1 MYELYSKNDKV
12 INKIN
17 LWENAMRYI
26 SLGLIFTFFNFN
38 FSILSYIMMYLGA
51 MFLCLGLYKLKEEN
65 INFKI
70 ACNIA
75 FVKIF
80 LVTFNLL
87 YYASRYNFN
96 DKKVIIIHE
105 GSKLTVQAQNALLK
119 TIEEPPQ
126 GVYIILLAESLETLL
141 DTIKSRCQVYK
152 LTPLNNK
159 QMEMYINTLGRYS
172 EEEIR
177 ASLAY
182 GEGIPGKAERLLND
196 SNLSELREVIM
207 NLLKDIN
214 YAKEDLVLIYE
225 NKLENYKTE
234 KDEILNLMASFIRDI
249 IVAKELEDKNKIINI
264 DKYNDIVEVANS
276 LSYKKLNSMLEY
288 IKEGRVNL
296 MNNGNYSLVISVI
309 LMGFLEV

>member
-1 MYELYSKNDKV
+1 MKEFIGYEKIIQGFFRRVDKGT
-12 INKIN
+12 
-17 LWENAMRYI
+17 LSHAH
-26 SLGLIFTFFNFN
+26 LIIGPNGIGK
-38 FSILSYIMMYLGA
+38 SILARIFA
-51 MFLCLGLYKLKEEN
+51 LKILNKDKDVDYVDIINYRPSKASMGVDEVREIIEEVS
-65 INFKI
+65 KRP
-70 ACNIA
+70 
-75 FVKIF
+75 
-80 LVTFNLL
+80 
-87 YYASRYNFN
+87 YEG

-119 TIEEPPQ
+119 TIEEPPE

-152 LTPLNNK
+152 LTPLNNR

-207 NLLKDIN
+207 SLLKDIN

-234 KDEILNLMASFIRDI
+234 KDEVLNLMASFIRDI

>member
-1 MYELYSKNDKV
+1 MKEFIGYEKIIQGFFRRVDKGT
-12 INKIN
+12 
-17 LWENAMRYI
+17 LSHAH
-26 SLGLIFTFFNFN
+26 LIIGPNGIGK
-38 FSILSYIMMYLGA
+38 SILA
-51 MFLCLGLYKLKEEN
+51 RVFALKILNKDKDIDYVDIINYRPSKASMGIDEVREIIEEVS
-65 INFKI
+65 KRP
-70 ACNIA
+70 
-75 FVKIF
+75 
-80 LVTFNLL
+80 
-87 YYASRYNFN
+87 YEG

-152 LTPLNNK
+152 LTPLNNR

-207 NLLKDIN
+207 SLLKDIN

-234 KDEILNLMASFIRDI
+234 KDEVLNLMASFIRDI

>member
-1 MYELYSKNDKV
+1 MKEFIGYE
-12 INKIN
+12 KII
-17 LWENAMRYI
+17 E
-26 SLGLIFTFFNFN
+26 GLFRRVDNGTLSHAHLIIGPNGIGK
-38 FSILSYIMMYLGA
+38 SILARIFA
-51 MFLCLGLYKLKEEN
+51 LKILNKEKDIDYVDIVNYRPSKASMGVDEVREIIEEVS
-65 INFKI
+65 KRP
-70 ACNIA
+70 
-75 FVKIF
+75 
-80 LVTFNLL
+80 
-87 YYASRYNFN
+87 YEG

-105 GSKLTVQAQNALLK
+105 GSKLTIQAQNALLK

-141 DTIKSRCQVYK
+141 ETIKSRCQVYK

-159 QMEMYINTLGRYS
+159 QIEKYINTLGNYS
-172 EEEIR
+172 EEEIK

-196 SNLSELREVIM
+196 DNLSELREIIV

-225 NKLENYKTE
+225 NKLENYKAQQ
-234 KDEILNLMASFIRDI
+234 DEVLNLMASFIRDI
-249 IVAKELEDKNKIINI
+249 IVSKEVEDKNKIINI
-264 DKYNDIVEVANS
+264 DKYDDIVEIANS
-276 LSYKKLNSMLEY
+276 LSYKKLNLMLEY

-296 MNNGNYSLVISVI
+296 MNNGSYSLVISVI

>member
-1 MYELYSKNDKV
+1 MREFIGYEKIIQGFFRRVDKGT
-12 INKIN
+12 
-17 LWENAMRYI
+17 LSHAH
-26 SLGLIFTFFNFN
+26 LIIGPNGIGK
-38 FSILSYIMMYLGA
+38 SILA
-51 MFLCLGLYKLKEEN
+51 RVFALKILNKDKDIDYVDIINYRPSKASMGIDEVREIIEEVS
-65 INFKI
+65 KRP
-70 ACNIA
+70 
-75 FVKIF
+75 
-80 LVTFNLL
+80 
-87 YYASRYNFN
+87 YEG

-152 LTPLNNK
+152 LTPLNNR

-207 NLLKDIN
+207 SLLKDIN

-234 KDEILNLMASFIRDI
+234 KDEVLNLMASFIRDI

>member
-1 MYELYSKNDKV
+1 MREFIGYEKIIQGFFRRVDKGT
-12 INKIN
+12 
-17 LWENAMRYI
+17 LSHAH
-26 SLGLIFTFFNFN
+26 LIIGPNGIGK
-38 FSILSYIMMYLGA
+38 SILARIFA
-51 MFLCLGLYKLKEEN
+51 LKILNKDKDIDYVDIINYRPSKASMGVDEVREIIEEVS
-65 INFKI
+65 KRP
-70 ACNIA
+70 
-75 FVKIF
+75 
-80 LVTFNLL
+80 
-87 YYASRYNFN
+87 YEG

-159 QMEMYINTLGRYS
+159 QMEMYINTLGKYS

-234 KDEILNLMASFIRDI
+234 KDEVLNLMASFIRDI

>member
-1 MYELYSKNDKV
+1 MKEFIGYE
-12 INKIN
+12 KIIEGFFRRVDN
-17 LWENAMRYI
+17 GTLSHAH
-26 SLGLIFTFFNFN
+26 LIIGPNGIGK
-38 FSILSYIMMYLGA
+38 SILARIFA
-51 MFLCLGLYKLKEEN
+51 LKILNKEKDIDYVDIVNYRPSKASMGVDEVREIIEEVS
-65 INFKI
+65 KRP
-70 ACNIA
+70 
-75 FVKIF
+75 
-80 LVTFNLL
+80 
-87 YYASRYNFN
+87 YEG

-105 GSKLTVQAQNALLK
+105 GSKLTIQAQNALLK

-141 DTIKSRCQVYK
+141 ETIKSRCQVYK

-159 QMEMYINTLGRYS
+159 QIKKYINTLGNYS
-172 EEEIR
+172 EEEIK

-196 SNLSELREVIM
+196 DNLSELREIIVK
-207 NLLKDIN
+207 LLKDIN

-225 NKLENYKTE
+225 NKLENYKAQQ
-234 KDEILNLMASFIRDI
+234 DEVLNLMASFIRDI
-249 IVAKELEDKNKIINI
+249 IVSKEVEDKNKIINI
-264 DKYNDIVEVANS
+264 DKYDDIVEIANS

-296 MNNGNYSLVISVI
+296 MNNGSYSLVISVI

>member
-1 MYELYSKNDKV
+1 MKEFIGYEKIIQGFFRRVDKGT
-12 INKIN
+12 
-17 LWENAMRYI
+17 LSHAH
-26 SLGLIFTFFNFN
+26 LIIGPNGIGK
-38 FSILSYIMMYLGA
+38 SILARIFA
-51 MFLCLGLYKLKEEN
+51 LKILNKDKDIDYVDIINYRPSKASMGVDEVREIIEEVS
-65 INFKI
+65 KRP
-70 ACNIA
+70 
-75 FVKIF
+75 
-80 LVTFNLL
+80 
-87 YYASRYNFN
+87 YEG

-152 LTPLNNK
+152 LTPLNNR

-207 NLLKDIN
+207 SLLKDIN

-234 KDEILNLMASFIRDI
+234 KDEVLNLMASFIRDI

>member
-1 MYELYSKNDKV
+1 VREFIGYEKIIQGFFRRVDKGT
-12 INKIN
+12 
-17 LWENAMRYI
+17 LSHAH
-26 SLGLIFTFFNFN
+26 LIIGPNGIGK
-38 FSILSYIMMYLGA
+38 SILARIFA
-51 MFLCLGLYKLKEEN
+51 LKILNKDKDIDYVDIINYRPSKASMGVDEVREIIEEVS
-65 INFKI
+65 KRP
-70 ACNIA
+70 
-75 FVKIF
+75 
-80 LVTFNLL
+80 
-87 YYASRYNFN
+87 YEG

-152 LTPLNNK
+152 LTPLNNR

-207 NLLKDIN
+207 SLLKDIN

-234 KDEILNLMASFIRDI
+234 KDEVLNLMASFIRDI

>member
-1 MYELYSKNDKV
+1 MKEFIGYEKIIQGFFRRVDKGT
-12 INKIN
+12 
-17 LWENAMRYI
+17 LSHAH
-26 SLGLIFTFFNFN
+26 LIIGPNGIGK
-38 FSILSYIMMYLGA
+38 SILARIFA
-51 MFLCLGLYKLKEEN
+51 LKILNKDKDIDYVDIINYRPSKASMGVDEVREIIEEVS
-65 INFKI
+65 KRP
-70 ACNIA
+70 
-75 FVKIF
+75 
-80 LVTFNLL
+80 
-87 YYASRYNFN
+87 YEG

-105 GSKLTVQAQNALLK
+105 GSKLTIQAQNALLK
-119 TIEEPPQ
+119 TIEEPPE

-152 LTPLNNK
+152 LTPLNNR

-207 NLLKDIN
+207 SLLKDIN

-234 KDEILNLMASFIRDI
+234 KDEVLNLMASFIRDI

>member
-1 MYELYSKNDKV
+1 MREFIGYEKIIQGFFRRVDKGT
-12 INKIN
+12 
-17 LWENAMRYI
+17 LSHAH
-26 SLGLIFTFFNFN
+26 LIIGPNGIGK
-38 FSILSYIMMYLGA
+38 SILARIFA
-51 MFLCLGLYKLKEEN
+51 LKILNKDKDIDYVDIINYRPSKASMGVDEVREIIEEVS
-65 INFKI
+65 KRP
-70 ACNIA
+70 
-75 FVKIF
+75 
-80 LVTFNLL
+80 
-87 YYASRYNFN
+87 YEG

-196 SNLSELREVIM
+196 SNLSKLREVIM
-207 NLLKDIN
+207 SLLKDIN

-234 KDEILNLMASFIRDI
+234 KDEVLNLMASFIRDI

>member
-1 MYELYSKNDKV
+1 MREFIGYEKIIQGFFRRVDKGT
-12 INKIN
+12 
-17 LWENAMRYI
+17 LSHAH
-26 SLGLIFTFFNFN
+26 LIVGPNGIGK
-38 FSILSYIMMYLGA
+38 SILARIFA
-51 MFLCLGLYKLKEEN
+51 LKILNKDKDIDYVDIINYRPSKASMGVDEVREIIEEVS
-65 INFKI
+65 KRP
-70 ACNIA
+70 
-75 FVKIF
+75 
-80 LVTFNLL
+80 
-87 YYASRYNFN
+87 YEG

-182 GEGIPGKAERLLND
+182 GEGIPGKAERFLND

-214 YAKEDLVLIYE
+214 HAKEDLVLIYE
-225 NKLENYKTE
+225 NKLENYKSE
-234 KDEILNLMASFIRDI
+234 KDEVLNLMASFIRDI

>member
-1 MYELYSKNDKV
+1 MREFIGYEKIIQGFFRRVDKGT
-12 INKIN
+12 
-17 LWENAMRYI
+17 LSHAH
-26 SLGLIFTFFNFN
+26 LIIGPNGIGK
-38 FSILSYIMMYLGA
+38 SILARIFA
-51 MFLCLGLYKLKEEN
+51 LKILNKDKDIDYVDIINYRPSKASMGVDEVREIIEEVS
-65 INFKI
+65 KRP
-70 ACNIA
+70 
-75 FVKIF
+75 
-80 LVTFNLL
+80 
-87 YYASRYNFN
+87 YEG

-152 LTPLNNK
+152 LTPLNNR

-207 NLLKDIN
+207 SLLKDIN

-234 KDEILNLMASFIRDI
+234 KDEVLNLMASFIRDI

>member
-1 MYELYSKNDKV
+1 MREFIGYEKIIQGFFRRVDKGT
-12 INKIN
+12 
-17 LWENAMRYI
+17 LSHAH
-26 SLGLIFTFFNFN
+26 LIIGPNGIGK
-38 FSILSYIMMYLGA
+38 SILARIFA
-51 MFLCLGLYKLKEEN
+51 LKILNKDKDIDYVDIINYRPSKASMGVDEVREIIEEVS
-65 INFKI
+65 KRP
-70 ACNIA
+70 
-75 FVKIF
+75 
-80 LVTFNLL
+80 
-87 YYASRYNFN
+87 YEG

-141 DTIKSRCQVYK
+141 ETIKSRCQVYK

-234 KDEILNLMASFIRDI
+234 KDEVLNLMASFIRDI

>member
-1 MYELYSKNDKV
+1 MKEFIGYEKIIQGFFRRVDKGT
-12 INKIN
+12 
-17 LWENAMRYI
+17 LSHAH
-26 SLGLIFTFFNFN
+26 LIIGPNGIGK
-38 FSILSYIMMYLGA
+38 SILARIFA
-51 MFLCLGLYKLKEEN
+51 LKILNKDKDIDYVDIINYRPSKASMGVDEVREIIEEVS
-65 INFKI
+65 KRP
-70 ACNIA
+70 
-75 FVKIF
+75 
-80 LVTFNLL
+80 
-87 YYASRYNFN
+87 YEG

-152 LTPLNNK
+152 LTPLNNR

-234 KDEILNLMASFIRDI
+234 KDEVLNLMASFIRDI

>member
-1 MYELYSKNDKV
+1 MKEFIGYEKIIQGFFRRVDKGT
-12 INKIN
+12 
-17 LWENAMRYI
+17 LSHAH
-26 SLGLIFTFFNFN
+26 LIIGPNGIGK
-38 FSILSYIMMYLGA
+38 SILARIFA
-51 MFLCLGLYKLKEEN
+51 LKILNKDKDIDYVDIINYRPSKASMGVDEVREIIEEVS
-65 INFKI
+65 KRP
-70 ACNIA
+70 
-75 FVKIF
+75 
-80 LVTFNLL
+80 
-87 YYASRYNFN
+87 YEG

-296 MNNGNYSLVISVI
+296 MNNGSYSLVISVI

>member
-1 MYELYSKNDKV
+1 MREFIGYEK
-12 INKIN
+12 
-17 LWENAMRYI
+17 
-26 SLGLIFTFFNFN
+26 LIQGFFRRVDNGTLSHAHLIIGPN
-38 FSILSYIMMYLGA
+38 GIGKSILARIFALRILNKDKDIDYVDIVNYRPSKASMGVDEVREII
-51 MFLCLGLYKLKEEN
+51 EEVS
-65 INFKI
+65 KRP
-70 ACNIA
+70 
-75 FVKIF
+75 
-80 LVTFNLL
+80 
-87 YYASRYNFN
+87 YEG

-105 GSKLTVQAQNALLK
+105 GSKLTIQAQNALLK

-141 DTIKSRCQVYK
+141 ETIKSRCQVYK

-159 QMEMYINTLGRYS
+159 QMEMYINTLGSYS
-172 EEEIR
+172 EEEIK

-196 SNLSELREVIM
+196 DNLSELREIIVK
-207 NLLKDIN
+207 LLKDIN

-225 NKLENYKTE
+225 NKLENYKTQQ
-234 KDEILNLMASFIRDI
+234 DEVLNLMASFIRDI
-249 IVAKELEDKNKIINI
+249 IVSKEVEDKNKIINI
-264 DKYNDIVEVANS
+264 DKYDDIVEIANS

-296 MNNGNYSLVISVI
+296 MNNGSYSLVISVI

>member
-1 MYELYSKNDKV
+1 MKEFIGYE
-12 INKIN
+12 KIIEGFFRRVDN
-17 LWENAMRYI
+17 GTLSHAH
-26 SLGLIFTFFNFN
+26 LIIGPNGIGK
-38 FSILSYIMMYLGA
+38 SILARIFA
-51 MFLCLGLYKLKEEN
+51 LKILNKEKDIDYVDIVNYRPSKASMGVDEVREIIEEVS
-65 INFKI
+65 KRP
-70 ACNIA
+70 
-75 FVKIF
+75 
-80 LVTFNLL
+80 
-87 YYASRYNFN
+87 YEG

-105 GSKLTVQAQNALLK
+105 GSKLTIQAQNALLK

-141 DTIKSRCQVYK
+141 ETIKSRCQVYK

-159 QMEMYINTLGRYS
+159 QIEKYINTLGNYS
-172 EEEIR
+172 EEEIK

-196 SNLSELREVIM
+196 DNLSELREIIVK
-207 NLLKDIN
+207 LLKDIN

-225 NKLENYKTE
+225 NKLENYKAQQ
-234 KDEILNLMASFIRDI
+234 DEVLNLMASFIRDI
-249 IVAKELEDKNKIINI
+249 IVSNEVEDKNKIINI
-264 DKYNDIVEVANS
+264 DKYDDIVEIANS

-296 MNNGNYSLVISVI
+296 MNNGSYSLVISVI

>member
-1 MYELYSKNDKV
+1 MKEFIGYE
-12 INKIN
+12 KIIEGFFRRVDN
-17 LWENAMRYI
+17 GTLSHAH
-26 SLGLIFTFFNFN
+26 LIIGPNGIGK
-38 FSILSYIMMYLGA
+38 SILARIFA
-51 MFLCLGLYKLKEEN
+51 LKILNKEKDIDYVDIVNYRPSKASMGVDEVREIIEEVS
-65 INFKI
+65 KRP
-70 ACNIA
+70 
-75 FVKIF
+75 
-80 LVTFNLL
+80 
-87 YYASRYNFN
+87 YEG

-105 GSKLTVQAQNALLK
+105 GSKLTIQAQNALLK

-141 DTIKSRCQVYK
+141 ETIKSRCQVYK

-159 QMEMYINTLGRYS
+159 QIEKYINTLGNYS
-172 EEEIR
+172 EEEIK

-196 SNLSELREVIM
+196 DNLSELREIIVK
-207 NLLKDIN
+207 LLKDIN

-225 NKLENYKTE
+225 NKLENYKAQQ
-234 KDEILNLMASFIRDI
+234 DEVLNLMASFIRDI
-249 IVAKELEDKNKIINI
+249 IMSKEVEDKNKIINI
-264 DKYNDIVEVANS
+264 DKYDDIVEIANS

-296 MNNGNYSLVISVI
+296 MNNGSYSLVISVI

>member
-1 MYELYSKNDKV
+1 MKEFIGYEKIIQGFFRRVDKGT
-12 INKIN
+12 
-17 LWENAMRYI
+17 LSHAH
-26 SLGLIFTFFNFN
+26 LIIGPNGIGK
-38 FSILSYIMMYLGA
+38 SILA
-51 MFLCLGLYKLKEEN
+51 RVFALKILNKDKDIDYVDIINYRPSKASMGIDEVREIIEEVS
-65 INFKI
+65 KRP
-70 ACNIA
+70 
-75 FVKIF
+75 
-80 LVTFNLL
+80 
-87 YYASRYNFN
+87 YEG

>member
-1 MYELYSKNDKV
+1 MREFIGYEKIIQGFFRRVDKGT
-12 INKIN
+12 
-17 LWENAMRYI
+17 LSHAH
-26 SLGLIFTFFNFN
+26 LIIGPNGIGK
-38 FSILSYIMMYLGA
+38 SILARIFA
-51 MFLCLGLYKLKEEN
+51 LKILNKDKDIDYVDIINYRPSKASMGVDEVREIIEEVS
-65 INFKI
+65 KRP
-70 ACNIA
+70 
-75 FVKIF
+75 
-80 LVTFNLL
+80 
-87 YYASRYNFN
+87 YEG

-182 GEGIPGKAERLLND
+182 GEGIPGKSERLLND
-196 SNLSELREVIM
+196 SNLSKLREVIM
-207 NLLKDIN
+207 SLLKDIN

-234 KDEILNLMASFIRDI
+234 KDEVLNLMASFIRDI

>member
-1 MYELYSKNDKV
+1 MKEFIGYE
-12 INKIN
+12 KIIEGFFRRVDN
-17 LWENAMRYI
+17 GTLSHAH
-26 SLGLIFTFFNFN
+26 LIIGPNGIGK
-38 FSILSYIMMYLGA
+38 SILARIFA
-51 MFLCLGLYKLKEEN
+51 LKILNKEKDIDYVDIVNYRPSKASMGVDEVREIIEEVS
-65 INFKI
+65 KRP
-70 ACNIA
+70 
-75 FVKIF
+75 
-80 LVTFNLL
+80 
-87 YYASRYNFN
+87 YEG

-105 GSKLTVQAQNALLK
+105 GSKLTIQAQNALLK

-141 DTIKSRCQVYK
+141 ETIKSRCQVYK

-159 QMEMYINTLGRYS
+159 QIEKYINTLGNYS
-172 EEEIR
+172 EEEIK

-196 SNLSELREVIM
+196 DNLSELREIIV

-225 NKLENYKTE
+225 NKLENYKAQQ
-234 KDEILNLMASFIRDI
+234 DEVLNLMASFIRDI
-249 IVAKELEDKNKIINI
+249 IVSKEVEDKNKIINI
-264 DKYNDIVEVANS
+264 DKYDDIVEIANS
-276 LSYKKLNSMLEY
+276 LSYKKLNLMLEY

-296 MNNGNYSLVISVI
+296 MNNGSYSLVISVI

>member
-1 MYELYSKNDKV
+1 MREFIGYE
-12 INKIN
+12 KIIQGFFRRVDN
-17 LWENAMRYI
+17 GTLSHAH
-26 SLGLIFTFFNFN
+26 LIIGPNGIGK
-38 FSILSYIMMYLGA
+38 SILARIFA
-51 MFLCLGLYKLKEEN
+51 LKILNKDKDIDYVDIINYRPSKASMGVDEVREIIEEVS
-65 INFKI
+65 KRP
-70 ACNIA
+70 
-75 FVKIF
+75 
-80 LVTFNLL
+80 
-87 YYASRYNFN
+87 YEG

-141 DTIKSRCQVYK
+141 ETIKSRCQVYK

-214 YAKEDLVLIYE
+214 YAKEDLVLTYE
-225 NKLENYKTE
+225 NKLENYKAE
-234 KDEILNLMASFIRDI
+234 KDKVLNLMASFIRDI

>member
-1 MYELYSKNDKV
+1 MREFIGYEKIIQVFFRRVDKGT
-12 INKIN
+12 
-17 LWENAMRYI
+17 LSHAH
-26 SLGLIFTFFNFN
+26 LIIGPNGIGK
-38 FSILSYIMMYLGA
+38 SILARIFA
-51 MFLCLGLYKLKEEN
+51 LKILNKDKDIDYVDIINYRPSKASMGVDEVREIIEEVS
-65 INFKI
+65 KRP
-70 ACNIA
+70 
-75 FVKIF
+75 
-80 LVTFNLL
+80 
-87 YYASRYNFN
+87 YEG

-152 LTPLNNK
+152 LTPLNNR

-207 NLLKDIN
+207 SLLKDIN

-234 KDEILNLMASFIRDI
+234 KDEVLNLMASFIRDI

>member
-1 MYELYSKNDKV
+1 MKEFIGYE
-12 INKIN
+12 KIIEGFFRWVDN
-17 LWENAMRYI
+17 GTLSHAH
-26 SLGLIFTFFNFN
+26 LIIGPNGIGK
-38 FSILSYIMMYLGA
+38 SILARIFA
-51 MFLCLGLYKLKEEN
+51 LKILNKEKDIDYVDIVNYRPSKASMGVDEVREIIEEVS
-65 INFKI
+65 KRP
-70 ACNIA
+70 
-75 FVKIF
+75 
-80 LVTFNLL
+80 
-87 YYASRYNFN
+87 YEG

-105 GSKLTVQAQNALLK
+105 GSKLTIQAQNALLK

-141 DTIKSRCQVYK
+141 ETIKSRCQVYK

-159 QMEMYINTLGRYS
+159 QIEKYINTLGNYS
-172 EEEIR
+172 EEEIK

-196 SNLSELREVIM
+196 DNLSELREIIVK
-207 NLLKDIN
+207 LLKDIN

-225 NKLENYKTE
+225 NKLENYKAQQ
-234 KDEILNLMASFIRDI
+234 DEVLNLMASFIRDI
-249 IVAKELEDKNKIINI
+249 IVSKEVEDKNKIINI
-264 DKYNDIVEVANS
+264 DKYDDIVEIANS

-296 MNNGNYSLVISVI
+296 MNNGSYSLVISVI

>member
-1 MYELYSKNDKV
+1 MKEFIGYE
-12 INKIN
+12 KIIEGFFRRVDN
-17 LWENAMRYI
+17 GTLSHAH
-26 SLGLIFTFFNFN
+26 LIIGPNGIGK
-38 FSILSYIMMYLGA
+38 SILARIFA
-51 MFLCLGLYKLKEEN
+51 LKILNKEKDIDYVDIVNYRPSKASMGVDEVREIIEEVS
-65 INFKI
+65 KRP
-70 ACNIA
+70 
-75 FVKIF
+75 
-80 LVTFNLL
+80 
-87 YYASRYNFN
+87 YEG

-105 GSKLTVQAQNALLK
+105 GSKLTIQAQNALLK

-141 DTIKSRCQVYK
+141 ETIKSRCQVYK

-159 QMEMYINTLGRYS
+159 QIEKYINTLGNYS
-172 EEEIR
+172 EEEIK

-196 SNLSELREVIM
+196 DNLSELREIIVK
-207 NLLKDIN
+207 LLKDIN

-225 NKLENYKTE
+225 NKLENYKAQQ
-234 KDEILNLMASFIRDI
+234 DEVLNLMASFIRDI
-249 IVAKELEDKNKIINI
+249 IVSKEVEDKNKIINI
-264 DKYNDIVEVANS
+264 DKYDDIVEIANS

-296 MNNGNYSLVISVI
+296 MNNGSYSLVISVI

>member
-1 MYELYSKNDKV
+1 MKEFIGYEKIIQGFFRRVDKGT
-12 INKIN
+12 
-17 LWENAMRYI
+17 LSHAH
-26 SLGLIFTFFNFN
+26 LIIGPNGIGK
-38 FSILSYIMMYLGA
+38 SILA
-51 MFLCLGLYKLKEEN
+51 RVFALKILNKDKDIDYVDIINYRPSKASMGVDEVREIIEEVS
-65 INFKI
+65 KRP
-70 ACNIA
+70 
-75 FVKIF
+75 
-80 LVTFNLL
+80 
-87 YYASRYNFN
+87 YEG

-152 LTPLNNK
+152 LTPLNNR

-234 KDEILNLMASFIRDI
+234 KDEVLNLMASFIRDI

>member
-1 MYELYSKNDKV
+1 MIEFIGYE
-12 INKIN
+12 KIIQGFFRRVDN
-17 LWENAMRYI
+17 GTLSHAH
-26 SLGLIFTFFNFN
+26 LIIGPNGIGK
-38 FSILSYIMMYLGA
+38 SILARIFA
-51 MFLCLGLYKLKEEN
+51 LKILNKDKDIDYVDIVNYRPSKASMGVDEVREIIEEVS
-65 INFKI
+65 KRP
-70 ACNIA
+70 
-75 FVKIF
+75 
-80 LVTFNLL
+80 
-87 YYASRYNFN
+87 YEG

-105 GSKLTVQAQNALLK
+105 GSKLTIQAQNALLK

-141 DTIKSRCQVYK
+141 ETIKSRCQIYK

-159 QMEMYINTLGRYS
+159 QIEKYINTLGNYS
-172 EEEIR
+172 EEEIK

-196 SNLSELREVIM
+196 DNLSELREIIVK
-207 NLLKDIN
+207 LLKDIN

-225 NKLENYKTE
+225 NKLENYKAQQ
-234 KDEILNLMASFIRDI
+234 DEVLNLMASFIRDI
-249 IVAKELEDKNKIINI
+249 IVAKEVEDKNKIINI
-264 DKYNDIVEVANS
+264 DKYDDIVEIANS

-296 MNNGNYSLVISVI
+296 MNNGSYSLVISVI

>member
-1 MYELYSKNDKV
+1 MREFIGYEKIIQVFFRRVDKGT
-12 INKIN
+12 
-17 LWENAMRYI
+17 LSHAH
-26 SLGLIFTFFNFN
+26 LIIGPNGIGK
-38 FSILSYIMMYLGA
+38 SILARIFA
-51 MFLCLGLYKLKEEN
+51 LKILNKDKDIDYVDIINYRPSKASMGVDEVREIIEEVS
-65 INFKI
+65 KRP
-70 ACNIA
+70 
-75 FVKIF
+75 
-80 LVTFNLL
+80 
-87 YYASRYNFN
+87 YEG

-152 LTPLNNK
+152 LTPLNNR

-234 KDEILNLMASFIRDI
+234 KDEVLNLMASFIRDI

-296 MNNGNYSLVISVI
+296 MNNGTYSLVISVI